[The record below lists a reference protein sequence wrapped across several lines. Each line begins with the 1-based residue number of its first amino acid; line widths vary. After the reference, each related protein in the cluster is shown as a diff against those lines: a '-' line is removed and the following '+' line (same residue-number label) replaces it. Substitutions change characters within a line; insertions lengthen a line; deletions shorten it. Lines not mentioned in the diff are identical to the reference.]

1 MSRKVEF
8 ELTFLNEYT
17 CSAYLDDALT
27 VVYEDD
33 YLVAVD
39 KPAGLLV
46 HRSKIDQHESRF
58 LLQMLRDQIGVHVF
72 PVHRLDKPTS
82 GVIVFAKSPTTAA
95 LLQEQLNSERGAAGA
110 VKEYVL
116 VCRGYSPL
124 KGLVDHPL
132 KPINDFKGRG
142 AKQPTD
148 RPAQAAVTSFER
160 LHTIEL
166 EVAIDKYPC
175 SRYSLV
181 KARLITGRKH
191 QLRRHFKHLSHPI
204 IGCPKYGKSAHNRY
218 FAEALAAPR
227 LLLHSHRL
235 ALTHPVTLEA
245 LEIKAHVSGT
255 FAQVLRRFQ
264 WDVAE

>member
-8 ELTFLNEYT
+8 ELTFLNART
-17 CSAYLDDALT
+17 CTAHLEDALT
-27 VVYEDD
+27 IVYEDE

-58 LLQMLRDQIGVHVF
+58 LLQMLRDQIGVHIF

-82 GVIVFAKSPTTAA
+82 GVIVFAKSPTAAA
-95 LLQEQLNSERGAAGA
+95 LLQEQLNGDRGVCGA
-110 VKEYVL
+110 VKEYIL
-116 VCRGYSPL
+116 ICRGYSPL
-124 KGLVDHPL
+124 EGVVDHPL
-132 KPINDFKGRG
+132 KPINDFKTRG
-142 AKQPTD
+142 AQPATD
-148 RPAQAAVTSFER
+148 KPAQAAVTGFER

-181 KARLITGRKH
+181 KARLVTGRKH

-218 FAEALAAPR
+218 FAEVLAAPR
-227 LLLHSHRL
+227 LLLHSYRL
-235 ALTHPVTLEA
+235 ALIHPVTFEA
-245 LEIKAHVSGT
+245 LEIKAPLSGS
-255 FAQVLRRFQ
+255 FAQVLRRFR
-264 WDVAE
+264 WGLAE